1 MSMLSVLMTS
11 VSFIL
16 SYLSMYLLD
25 NLNKTWWSVMSMISA
40 LIVLYTNLSMYLF
53 IRLPI

>member
-11 VSFIL
+11 VSCIL

-40 LIVLYTNLSMYLF
+40 LIVLYTILSMYLF